1 MSEFETPTGVEDT
14 VEYSK
19 KDFMSDQ
26 TIRWC
31 PGCGDYS
38 ILSQTQTVLSKLG
51 VPKEKIAVISVIG
64 CSSRFPYYMD
74 TYGFHTIHGR
84 APAFAAGAKCV
95 NPELD
100 VWVITGDGDGLS
112 IGGNHF
118 AHVLRRN
125 LDIVYML
132 FNNRIYGLTKGQYSP
147 TSEVGKVTKSTPM
160 GSLDHPFNPL
170 KFALG
175 SEATFVA
182 RSVDVYAKDLRA
194 VLVDAHNHRG
204 TSLVE
209 IYQNCNIF
217 NDLTFDDVVNRKV
230 RDERVVFVT
239 HGEPMT
245 FGAPDSPKGIRLN
258 GTRPEVVDLGDQWT
272 AEDCLVHDET
282 DPVLAQVLVEMDYP
296 EFPVP
301 MGVLH
306 RVERPTYDGV
316 FNAQVDAAVEKQGEP
331 SLEKLLYGGQT
342 WTVE

>member
-1 MSEFETPTGVEDT
+1 MSDFETPTGVED
-14 VEYSK
+14 EPSYSK

-38 ILSQTQTVLSKLG
+38 ILSQTQTVMAQLG
-51 VPKEKIAVISVIG
+51 ISKEKFAVISGIG

-84 APAFAAGAKCV
+84 APAFATGAKCV

-125 LDIVYML
+125 VDLVYML

-147 TSEVGKVTKSTPM
+147 TSEVGKITKSTPL
-160 GSLDHPFNPL
+160 GSLDHPFTPL

-175 SEATFVA
+175 SGASFVA
-182 RSVDVYAKDLRA
+182 RSVDIYPKDLRA
-194 VLVDAHNHRG
+194 VLEHAHNHRG

-217 NDLTFDDVVNRKV
+217 NDLAFDDVVNRKV
-230 RDERVVFVT
+230 RDERVLFLT

-245 FGAPDSPKGIRLN
+245 FGAKDSPKGIRLN
-258 GTRPEVVDLGDQWT
+258 GTRPEVIELGGDFTVD
-272 AEDCLVHDET
+272 DCLVHEET
-282 DPVLAQVLVEMDYP
+282 DPVLAQLLVEMDYP

-301 MGVLH
+301 LGVIH
-306 RVERPTYDGV
+306 KVQRPTYDGV
-316 FNAQVDAAVEKQGEP
+316 FNDQVELAIEKQGAP
-331 SLEKLLYGGQT
+331 SLEKLLYSGQT
-342 WTVE
+342 WKVE